1 MSKKNPEKFQ
11 QKQIKDKEMKRKK
24 EIRKRQEKLHT
35 FISIMY
41 YSDQVYLHYYALTF
55 GATLCSKSEDIL
67 TYISISLVMEFL
79 LLYVLKRQDFDQ
91 KLT

>member
-55 GATLCSKSEDIL
+55 GAQIFAKKYDAVE
-67 TYISISLVMEFL
+67 
-79 LLYVLKRQDFDQ
+79 
-91 KLT
+91 

>member
-11 QKQIKDKEMKRKK
+11 QKQITDKKMKRKQ
-24 EIRKRQEKLHT
+24 EIRKQEKLHT

-55 GATLCSKSEDIL
+55 GAQIFAK
-67 TYISISLVMEFL
+67 
-79 LLYVLKRQDFDQ
+79 KFDAV
-91 KLT
+91 K

>member
-1 MSKKNPEKFQ
+1 
-11 QKQIKDKEMKRKK
+11 MKRKK

-55 GATLCSKSEDIL
+55 GAQIFAKKFD
-67 TYISISLVMEFL
+67 LV
-79 LLYVLKRQDFDQ
+79 K
-91 KLT
+91 

>member
-55 GATLCSKSEDIL
+55 GAQIFAKKID
-67 TYISISLVMEFL
+67 V
-79 LLYVLKRQDFDQ
+79 VK
-91 KLT
+91 

>member
-11 QKQIKDKEMKRKK
+11 QKQITDKKMKRKQ
-24 EIRKRQEKLHT
+24 EIRKQEKLHT

-55 GATLCSKSEDIL
+55 GAQSFAK
-67 TYISISLVMEFL
+67 
-79 LLYVLKRQDFDQ
+79 KFDAV
-91 KLT
+91 K

>member
-11 QKQIKDKEMKRKK
+11 QKQVTDKKMKRKK

-55 GATLCSKSEDIL
+55 RA
-67 TYISISLVMEFL
+67 
-79 LLYVLKRQDFDQ
+79 
-91 KLT
+91 

>member
-11 QKQIKDKEMKRKK
+11 QKQVKDKKNEEKK
-24 EIRKRQEKLHT
+24 ETRKRQEKLHT

-55 GATLCSKSEDIL
+55 GEHVAEPKICAL
-67 TYISISLVMEFL
+67 
-79 LLYVLKRQDFDQ
+79 
-91 KLT
+91 

>member
-11 QKQIKDKEMKRKK
+11 QKQITDKKIKRKK
-24 EIRKRQEKLHT
+24 EIRKQEKLHT

-55 GATLCSKSEDIL
+55 GAQCCRACKAQI
-67 TYISISLVMEFL
+67 FA
-79 LLYVLKRQDFDQ
+79 KKFDVV
-91 KLT
+91 K

>member
-55 GATLCSKSEDIL
+55 GAQCCRAYKLQIFAK
-67 TYISISLVMEFL
+67 
-79 LLYVLKRQDFDQ
+79 KFD
-91 KLT
+91 KVR